1 MSISFK
7 PDNHL
12 FLCFDDAKM
21 DTSRPVWFVRTGI
34 DVDALPWNGVAWH
47 GNELYELKRCREF
60 FTSFPAVFLA
70 IADKELREDLADV
83 FEQYLPQVRLFMP
96 ADGAFHG
103 AESVSEVVKA
113 AGTDADAAIDALCA
127 GARERPAFGLLNIA
141 AVRQPDSDSSRVV
154 LSGFAELD
162 RDLGGFAPGELSVWT
177 GKRGSGKST
186 LLSQMM
192 LEAVEQGHKV
202 CVFSGELDAWR
213 YKSWALLQAAGRR
226 NIIES
231 IDGRSGKRMF
241 SVAEPQED
249 AINAWW
255 DGRLFLYDNHIA
267 GATQADKILTV
278 FGIAV
283 LRYGCHVFL
292 VDNLMATD
300 FRLYAENDFYRA
312 QSAFVGGLVDF
323 AKRNMAH
330 VHLIAHPRKLEQE
343 RNLRADD
350 IGGSSGITDRADN
363 VFALTRLNPI
373 AAAEKGYSLVLQV
386 LKNRSDGLV
395 EGYSLCFDPVSRRF
409 FKAGSGNPDK
419 RYAWEPQQL
428 DFQELENDPTAPF

>member
-7 PDNHL
+7 PDIRL
-12 FLCFDDAKM
+12 FLCYDDTKL
-21 DTSRPVWFVRTGI
+21 DTGRPVWFVRTGI
-34 DVDALPWNGVAWH
+34 DVDVLPWNGVAWR
-47 GNELYELKRCREF
+47 GNELYELRHCREF
-60 FTSFPAVFLA
+60 FISFPAVFLA
-70 IADKELREDLADV
+70 IADKELREGLAGA

-96 ADGAFHG
+96 DDGAFHG

-113 AGTDADAAIDALCA
+113 AGADADAAIDALCV
-127 GARERPAFGLLNIA
+127 GAMERPAFGLLNIA
-141 AVRQPDSDSSRVV
+141 AVKRPESDSSRVV

-226 NIIES
+226 NITEGV
-231 IDGRSGKRMF
+231 DRVSGKRVF
-241 SVAEPQED
+241 SVTAPQENS
-249 AINAWW
+249 INAWW
-255 DGRLFLYDNHIA
+255 DGRIFLYDNHIA

-278 FGIAV
+278 FDIAV

-300 FRLYAENDFYRA
+300 FRLCAENDYYRA

-330 VHLIAHPRKLEQE
+330 VHLIAHPRKLEQD

-373 AAAEKGYSLVLQV
+373 TATEKGYSLVLHV
-386 LKNRSDGLV
+386 LKNRSDGLI
-395 EGYSLCFDPVSRRF
+395 ENYSLDFDPVSRRF

-419 RYAWEPQQL
+419 RYSWEPQQVA
-428 DFQELENDPTAPF
+428 FQELEDDPTAPF